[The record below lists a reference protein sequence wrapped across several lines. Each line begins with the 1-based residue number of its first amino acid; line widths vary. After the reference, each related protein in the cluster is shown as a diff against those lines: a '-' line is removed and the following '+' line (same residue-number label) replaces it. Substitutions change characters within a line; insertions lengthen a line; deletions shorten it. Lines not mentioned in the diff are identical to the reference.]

1 MKIIIVGIG
10 KVGETLCGLLSNEGH
25 DIIVI
30 DTDYKII
37 DRTVNLYDV
46 IGIKGNGAT
55 FKTLTEA
62 EANNCDMFIACTES
76 DELNIMSCTVAQKL
90 GATSTV
96 ARVRNPEYHEQVR
109 FLYEQMGINLI
120 INPEFETALEIEKLT
135 RFPAATKLET
145 FAKGRVD
152 MAQIKISNEHKLV
165 GKALYELRNVFNS
178 KFLICAVKR
187 NDEVYIPS
195 GNFVINANDTVY
207 FTAPHEQMG
216 SVFKELGLIKKKI
229 KSVMIIGGGK
239 ISFYL
244 AQRLLKLKISV
255 TMVEIDKTRCEN
267 LAALLPEATIINAD
281 GTDSDVLIE
290 EGIDGVDALISLTD
304 IDEENIIVSM
314 FAGSRNVDKI
324 ITKVTRQSLI
334 QMLEHTDIAGST
346 VSPMLTTANSILSY
360 ARAKNNAS
368 GGTIKTLYRIVDEK
382 VEAIEFQIED
392 GFKFFNTPLKNM
404 SLKKNILIA
413 CILRDNKII
422 HPNGDTQIH
431 PNDRVVIVTASEQL
445 SDINDI
451 FA

>member
-1 MKIIIVGIG
+1 MKIFIVGIG
-10 KVGETLCGLLSNEGH
+10 KVGETLCQMLSHEGH
-25 DIIVI
+25 DIVVI
-30 DTDYKII
+30 DTDYKVI
-37 DRTVNLYDV
+37 DRIVNAYDV
-46 IGIKGNGAT
+46 IGFKGNGAT

-62 EANNCDMFIACTES
+62 EAENCDMFIACTES
-76 DELNIMSCTVAQKL
+76 DELNIMSCTIAQKL
-90 GATSTV
+90 GAKSTV
-96 ARVRNPEYHEQVR
+96 ARVRNPEYHEQVH
-109 FLYEQMGINLI
+109 FLYEQMGLNLI
-120 INPEFETALEIEKLT
+120 INPEYETALEIEKLT

-152 MAQIKISNEHKLV
+152 MAQIKIANDHKLV
-165 GKALYELRNVFNS
+165 GKALYDLKNLYSS
-178 KFLICAVKR
+178 KFLICAVQR
-187 NDEVYIPS
+187 GDNVHIPS
-195 GNFVINANDTVY
+195 GDFVINANDTIY

-216 SVFKELGLIKKKI
+216 SVFKELGLLKKKI

-267 LAALLPEATIINAD
+267 LAALLPDATIINAD
-281 GTDSDVLIE
+281 GTDSDILIE
-290 EGIDGVDALISLTD
+290 EGIDGVDACIALTD

-314 FAGSRNVDKI
+314 FAGSRNIEKI
-324 ITKVTRQSLI
+324 ITKITRQSLI
-334 QMLEHTDIAGST
+334 QMLERADITGST

-360 ARAKNNAS
+360 ARAKNNAT

-382 VEAIEFQIED
+382 VEAIEFEVGD
-392 GFKFFNTPLKNM
+392 GFKFFNTPLKQM
-404 SLKKNILIA
+404 SIKKNILIA
-413 CILRDNKII
+413 CILRGNKII
-422 HPNGDTQIH
+422 HPNGDTEIE